1 MKGDKKDMKK
11 ETLFIRIIEAV
22 KATGAEARMTVISA
36 GLYYDGTQH
45 GELIDCI
52 FVSVDKYNAG
62 RYNGDAARIAAEA
75 RKAAGRFK
83 GVSIKEESHPSFY
96 IYIITTSEDRARADA
111 LNAEA
116 HIYLEAFWNEEHRQH
131 ISGETANHGKAI
143 EAGHAALI
151 AAGYTI
157 TAATAEGT
165 TAA

>member
-1 MKGDKKDMKK
+1 MR
-11 ETLFIRIIEAV
+11 RITARASAAKLEAIAPAIA
-22 KATGAEARMTVISA
+22 ATGAEARITAISA

-45 GELIDCI
+45 GAMIDCI
-52 FVSVDKYNAG
+52 FVSVDKYSASG
-62 RYNGDAARIAAEA
+62 YNRNAARIAAEA
-75 RKAAGRFK
+75 RKAAGKFK
-83 GVSIKEESHPSFY
+83 GISIKEESHPGFY

-131 ISGETANHGKAI
+131 ITGEEPNHDKAI

-157 TAATAEGT
+157 TAAA
-165 TAA
+165 